1 MRDVDGLI
9 QDTIEK
15 VVKINQI
22 VVVVRRWN
30 PSGFADRL
38 NLKCRRT
45 K

>member
-9 QDTIEK
+9 QDTIVE
-15 VVKINQI
+15 VVKSNQI
-22 VVVVRRWN
+22 VVVVRRWD